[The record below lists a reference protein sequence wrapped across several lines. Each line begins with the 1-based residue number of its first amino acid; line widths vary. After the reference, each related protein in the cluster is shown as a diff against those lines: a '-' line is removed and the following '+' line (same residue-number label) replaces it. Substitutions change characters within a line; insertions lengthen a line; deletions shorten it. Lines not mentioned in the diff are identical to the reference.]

1 MEERQVFRM
10 IVFMKVTRDKYELP
24 IAIAD
29 SIPELAKITGTNEN
43 TIKSAISHC
52 KNGRRKTSVY
62 QAIEIGGGE

>member
-1 MEERQVFRM
+1 M

-29 SIPELAKITGTNEN
+29 SIQELARITGSNEK
-43 TIKSAISHC
+43 TIRSAISHS

-62 QAIEIGGGE
+62 QAI